1 MTESEFTAEK
11 RYLTAIAVAKKMPSG
26 GIISEEE
33 YRVID
38 TMLLEKYRPVLS
50 GLLSGNDLTS
60 GKK

>member
-1 MTESEFTAEK
+1 MTESEFNAEK
-11 RYLTAIAVAKKMPSG
+11 RYLTAIAVAKKMLSG